1 MNNNDR
7 KGFGSDFGGFDIR
20 NYVDQLTKAKEP
32 GKYICP
38 ACGGHNLSINLKTG
52 KFNCFNCGDTKAIAS
67 ALTKP
72 ERDHKQFMAD
82 IERRNKEN
90 VKRAK
95 REELRQEAEDLPDDL
110 VDRYLEIEEGI
121 QRGVEA
127 SSPGER
133 VTLAIQGLLLEKDPV
148 TRELMRS
155 ALIKRF
161 GLHPETFDRLVLE
174 VAGGSQSGKLKVFT
188 GGEFLNA
195 DIQPVTFLVQ
205 GVPFGGVT
213 LLAGSAG
220 SGKTTLAYWL
230 GKCVLDNVE
239 FLGDTP
245 SQTGGVIIVNSDEGK
260 SSSQERF
267 FDMDYPEDDRW
278 TYLASFNVDRHFTDL
293 EELVQQ
299 KRPKLVIVDSFC
311 GIQSESFDENSALT
325 GLTIQKFNALAEL
338 YNCAVVMIH
347 HLNKSDEVRGHS
359 RIKDCVHA
367 ILQIKANAD
376 NTREYCSKKVR
387 CASTFSY
394 TLGLTDEG
402 LPKILRGGESQHT
415 IGIKDEILAILQTS
429 EKSLEVQEI
438 CQLTQYSTRQVLDA
452 LRKLKD
458 SGKVKHRKSK
468 RDQRAKVWSCSFSSE
483 IKEGGVFLE
492 AHKIAETTTVQSLEG
507 KKNYEPQY
515 EPLQGEAHKF
525 EGEAH
530 KFEGEAHKRLI
541 NFSGI
546 NPSPDEEYSEIMS
559 LPEGR
564 GGSEK
569 ASDNLYQPKNQS
581 SSNKNSSPKLP
592 LWVMFKGKKWSVK
605 DSVSG
610 FYSLSEY
617 GKLKPEVTIA
627 RLNECTD
634 INWGER

>member
-1 MNNNDR
+1 MNNNSG
-7 KGFGSDFGGFDIR
+7 KGFDSGFNGFDIR
-20 NYVDQLTKAKEP
+20 NYIDQLTKAKEP

-38 ACGGHNLSINLKTG
+38 ACNGHNLSINLTSG
-52 KFNCFNCGDTKAIAS
+52 KYNCFNCGDTKAIAS

-72 ERDHKQFMAD
+72 ERDHKQFLAD
-82 IERRNKEN
+82 IDRRNQEN
-90 VKRAK
+90 VRQAK
-95 REELRQEAEDLPDDL
+95 REEMQREAEDLPDDL

-121 QRGVEA
+121 QRGVEE

-133 VTLAIQGLLLEKDPV
+133 VVLAIQGLLLEKDAV

-161 GLHPETFDRLVLE
+161 SLSPQTFDRLVLE
-174 VAGGSQSGKLKVFT
+174 VAGGSQSGKLKVFS

-230 GKCVLDNVE
+230 GKCVLDGVE

-245 SQTGGVIIVNSDEGK
+245 SQTGDVIIVNSDEGK

-278 TYLASFNVDRHFTDL
+278 TYLASFNVDRHFECL
-293 EELVQQ
+293 EELIQR

-359 RIKDCVHA
+359 RIKDCVHS
-367 ILQIKANAD
+367 ILQIKPNKD
-376 NTREYCSKKVR
+376 GTREYYSTKIR
-387 CASTFSY
+387 CASTFNCI
-394 TLGLTDEG
+394 LGLTEEG
-402 LPKILRGGESQHT
+402 LPKLVQGGENQHT
-415 IGIKDEILAILQTS
+415 IGIKEDILKLLQSS
-429 EKSLEVQEI
+429 EHPLEVMEI
-438 CQLTQYSTRQVLDA
+438 CQLTNYSSRQVLDS

-458 SGKVKHRKSK
+458 VGKAKSRKSK
-468 RDQRAKVWSCSFSSE
+468 RDKRAKVWFTTFMLE
-483 IKEGGVFLE
+483 NEGGGVLLE
-492 AHKIAETTTVQSLEG
+492 AHNFAETTTVKELEG
-507 KKNYEPQY
+507 EKNMS
-515 EPLQGEAHKF
+515 LNMSLLWV
-525 EGEAH
+525 
-530 KFEGEAHKRLI
+530 RLI
-541 NFSGI
+541 NLRGRLI
-546 NPSPDEEYSEIMS
+546 N
-559 LPEGR
+559 LRGR
-564 GGSEK
+564 LIKGS
-569 ASDNLYQPKNQS
+569 
-581 SSNKNSSPKLP
+581 
-592 LWVMFKGKKWSVK
+592 
-605 DSVSG
+605 
-610 FYSLSEY
+610 
-617 GKLKPEVTIA
+617 
-627 RLNECTD
+627 
-634 INWGER
+634 